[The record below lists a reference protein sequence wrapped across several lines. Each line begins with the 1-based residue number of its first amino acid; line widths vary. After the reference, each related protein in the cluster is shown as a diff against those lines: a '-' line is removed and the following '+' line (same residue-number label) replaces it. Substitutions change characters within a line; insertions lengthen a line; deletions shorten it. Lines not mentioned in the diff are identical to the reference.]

1 MPVCFLN
8 SRQKYKALSY
18 PTISAISLM
27 FLLLL
32 SKYPLAAAILRE
44 TMYCIGGICI
54 TFLKLCIN
62 QLTLIK
68 CSCAYFSID
77 IG

>member
-27 FLLLL
+27 FLLLF

-44 TMYCIGGICI
+44 TMYCIGGI
-54 TFLKLCIN
+54 
-62 QLTLIK
+62 
-68 CSCAYFSID
+68 
-77 IG
+77 